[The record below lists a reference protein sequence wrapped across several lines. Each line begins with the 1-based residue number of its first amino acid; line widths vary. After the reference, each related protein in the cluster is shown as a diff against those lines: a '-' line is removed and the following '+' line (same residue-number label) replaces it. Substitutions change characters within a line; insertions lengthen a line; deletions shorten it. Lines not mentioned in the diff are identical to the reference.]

1 KQMIELHGG
10 SVVAHSD
17 GPGLGSEFVVRLPL
31 TANKSVSTT
40 EEESA
45 AASSGRLRLL
55 VVDDD
60 HDVAAGMELL
70 LNSLGHETRIVHD
83 GEQALA
89 AASTFQPDAILLDL
103 GMPGM
108 DGFETARRLRA
119 TAAGRDALLIALT
132 GWSREQ
138 DSQRTAAAGF
148 DHHLA
153 KPVEADV
160 LEQVLAEP
168 RTKNLS

>member
-1 KQMIELHGG
+1 EHGDSAVVRVRDNGMGIAADRLTAIFDLFRQNGQPEGQVSEGLGIGLTLVKQMIELHGG

-70 LNSLGHETRIVHD
+70 
-83 GEQALA
+83 
-89 AASTFQPDAILLDL
+89 
-103 GMPGM
+103 
-108 DGFETARRLRA
+108 
-119 TAAGRDALLIALT
+119 
-132 GWSREQ
+132 
-138 DSQRTAAAGF
+138 
-148 DHHLA
+148 
-153 KPVEADV
+153 
-160 LEQVLAEP
+160 
-168 RTKNLS
+168 